1 MIKRDFRIAL
11 RIAPFV
17 VFVAIAKLIVDYLG
31 WDVVELN
38 ALYSALVTA
47 AVFLIGFLLAGTLTD
62 YKESEKLPT
71 EIAARI
77 ETIADECEILFADKS
92 APEARACLDHLQRLA
107 KQINDWLHGREKV
120 DLALGSLRELN
131 ADFLAFEPLT
141 QPNFI
146 VRLKQEQSAIRL
158 LVLRIN
164 TIRETSF
171 VGSAYVIAE
180 LTSALLIGSLMFA
193 NIPQLGAEIFLL
205 TMVAFVLAY
214 MIALIK
220 DLDEPFEYDGAKRRG
235 SAEISL
241 TVLVDLEQRIAER
254 SRTLGDLQAR
264 VSAP

>member
-11 RIAPFV
+11 RILPIVIA
-17 VFVAIAKLIVDYLG
+17 VALGKFAVDQLG

-47 AVFLIGFLLAGTLTD
+47 AVFLIGFLLAGTLAD

-77 ETIADECEILFADKS
+77 ETIADECEILYLDK
-92 APEARACLDHLQRLA
+92 ATPAARECLGHLEELA
-107 KQINDWLHGREKV
+107 TSVGDWLHGRGQVES
-120 DLALGSLRELN
+120 ALDSLQQLN
-131 ADFLAFEPLT
+131 GDFLAFEPMT

-146 VRLKQEQSAIRL
+146 VRLKQEQSMLRL
-158 LVLRIN
+158 LILRIN

-180 LTSALLIGSLMFA
+180 LTSILLVGSLMFA
-193 NIPQLGAEIFLL
+193 NIPQLGAELFLL
-205 TMVAFVLAY
+205 TMVAFVLSY

-220 DLDEPFEYDGAKRRG
+220 DLDEPFEYDGERMRG

-241 TVLVDLEQRIAER
+241 AALDELEIRIA
-254 SRTLGDLQAR
+254 AR
-264 VSAP
+264 RAALDSGQK

>member
-1 MIKRDFRIAL
+1 MIKRDFRITL

-17 VFVAIAKLIVDYLG
+17 LLVAIAKLVVDHLG

-47 AVFLIGFLLAGTLTD
+47 AVFLIGFLLAGTLAD

-71 EIAARI
+71 EIASRI
-77 ETIADECEILFADKS
+77 ETIADECEILFLDKS
-92 APEARACLDHLQRLA
+92 APEAQRCLEHLEELA
-107 KQINDWLHGREKV
+107 KHINDWLHGRGEV
-120 DLALGSLRELN
+120 DLALDSLRALN
-131 ADFLAFEPLT
+131 SDFLAFEPLT

-146 VRLKQEQSAIRL
+146 VRLKQEQSALRHLI
-158 LVLRIN
+158 LRIN

-180 LTSALLIGSLMFA
+180 LTSALLIVSLMFA
-193 NIPQLGAEIFLL
+193 NIPQRGAELFLL
-205 TMVAFVLAY
+205 TMVAFVLTY

-220 DLDEPFEYDGAKRRG
+220 DLDDPFEYDDEKRKG

-241 TVLVDLEQRIAER
+241 EVLVGLEGRIAAR
-254 SRTLGDLQAR
+254 RT
-264 VSAP
+264 SIES